1 MGDEIR
7 LVSVVERLETKPSAW
22 SEQELR
28 GELLLLW
35 TRSLRHTSLPA
46 SMTDQLLHELATPGT
61 R

>member
-1 MGDEIR
+1 MGDENR
-7 LVSVVERLETKPSAW
+7 LVRVVERLETSPSAW

-35 TRSLRHTSLPA
+35 TRSLIHTSLPA
-46 SMTDQLLHELATPGT
+46 ALTDRLLHELASPGP